1 MAEETYDTEN
11 PRESRFKASV
21 RVVTRAL
28 AEKSGLQVFDY
39 SFHHPIPNLAVLPDD
54 VFDRVSPLPGIAFDS
69 AAQLAWAERELQP
82 FMAEFG
88 DGPERWARD
97 NPFYETGDAEI
108 AYSFVRHIRPRRIIE
123 LGSGYSTLVVAH
135 AVERNRA
142 DGDEVGYRAFNP
154 WWPASFAEEG
164 KPPPGLDSHERIPA
178 EEVRLEEFDA
188 LESGDI
194 LFVDTSH
201 TVKLAGDVN
210 RIVLE
215 VLPRLKPGVW
225 IHFHD
230 IWLPF
235 EYHENL
241 VRLMK
246 LYWNEQ
252 YLLQAFLC
260 MNPAFEVV
268 FGTRAVAGQ
277 HPEEFGQLVP
287 GFAGSEKYPSSF
299 WLRRV
304 V

>member
-1 MAEETYDTEN
+1 
-11 PRESRFKASV
+11 
-21 RVVTRAL
+21 VVTRAL
-28 AEKSGLQVFDY
+28 AEKSGLRVFDY
-39 SFHHPIPNLAVLPDD
+39 SFHHPIPDLAVLPDD
-54 VFDRVSPLPGIAFDS
+54 VFDRVSPLPGIVFDS
-69 AAQLAWAERELQP
+69 AAQAEWAERELAG
-82 FMAEFG
+82 FIAEFG
-88 DGPERWARD
+88 DGPDRWTRD

-108 AYSFVRHIRPRRIIE
+108 AYAFVRHIRPRRIIE

-135 AVERNRA
+135 AVEHNRA
-142 DGDEVGYRAFNP
+142 AGDEVSYRAFNP

-178 EEVRLEEFDA
+178 EEVPLTEFDE

-225 IHFHD
+225 VHFHD

-252 YLLQAFLC
+252 YLLQAFLS
-260 MNPAFEVV
+260 MNPAYEVV

-277 HPEEFGQLVP
+277 QPDRFDALVP
-287 GFAGSEKYPSSF
+287 GFAGREKYPSSF

-304 V
+304 A